1 MSAGVGSRREA
12 TKQANRAAILVAAR
26 EVFAELGFGA
36 ASVRD
41 VTGRT
46 GLASGTF
53 YNYFPDKEAVF
64 RAVVEDVSE
73 RINERTKAARAEAS
87 ASLEATLH
95 DGYLAYFAFLAEDPL
110 TLRFLRR
117 NAGAIRT
124 VLDAPAIGT
133 GMVELRDDYEAAAA
147 RGLLPAS
154 VDVDLLA
161 AAMTGVGVELALRMI
176 EREPVDPEG
185 AAAFATALF
194 MGGIAAL
201 GSS

>member
-1 MSAGVGSRREA
+1 MSAGVASKREA
-12 TKQANRAAILVAAR
+12 TKQANRAAILAAAR
-26 EVFAELGFGA
+26 EVFAEDGYEA
-36 ASVRD
+36 AGVRD
-41 VTGRT
+41 VIGRT

-64 RAVVEDVSE
+64 RAVMEDAAA
-73 RINERTKAARAEAS
+73 RINARTRRARSQAAT
-87 ASLEATLH
+87 LEAIVH
-95 DGYLAYFAFLAEDPL
+95 DGYLAYFAYLAEDPL
-110 TLRFLRR
+110 TLRLVRR

-133 GMVELRDDYEAAAA
+133 GMVELRHDYEAAAA
-147 RGLLPAS
+147 AGLLPAA
-154 VDVDLLA
+154 VDTDYLA

-176 EREPVDPEG
+176 EREPVDPDA

-201 GSS
+201 GTGS